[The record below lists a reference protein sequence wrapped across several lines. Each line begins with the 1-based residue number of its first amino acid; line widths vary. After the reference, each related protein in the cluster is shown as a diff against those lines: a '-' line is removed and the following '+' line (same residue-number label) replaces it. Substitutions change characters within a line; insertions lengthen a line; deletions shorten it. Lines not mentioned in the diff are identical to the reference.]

1 MQRAACGEEVE
12 TIISSIIKLAKEPG
26 TNITCQGTDGAN
38 KWVLLVFTFLPELV
52 IHLLFIR
59 DEL

>member
-38 KWVLLVFTFLPELV
+38 KWVIFFWCLPSYQNW
-52 IHLLFIR
+52 
-59 DEL
+59 